1 MRYGHYFLSLT
12 GVNIDRIT
20 QPDVSKGV
28 NKLIYLGNSV
38 NTAHSEYLK
47 QIGGRQP
54 LGGSPPILNT

>member
-1 MRYGHYFLSLT
+1 MRYGHYFLSQT

-47 QIGGRQP
+47 QIGECN
-54 LGGSPPILNT
+54 LVVHSLLFNT

>member
-28 NKLIYLGNSV
+28 NKLIFSRQLGQQGTFGIFKTNR
-38 NTAHSEYLK
+38 
-47 QIGGRQP
+47 GMQP
-54 LGGSPPILNT
+54 CGAFPYT